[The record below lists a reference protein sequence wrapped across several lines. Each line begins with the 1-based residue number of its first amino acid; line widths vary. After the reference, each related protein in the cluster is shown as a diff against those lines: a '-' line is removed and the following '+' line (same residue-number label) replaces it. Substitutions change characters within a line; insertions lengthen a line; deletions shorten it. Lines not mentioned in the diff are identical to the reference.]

1 MTIIIKLS
9 NANSDIDRFPDHC
22 PMCHHGIMPEQIGGS
37 LISREPHQGDT
48 VQGFFV
54 CPRKECQRAFIGIYK
69 QTIDNRATANGTF
82 KLKFAIPTS
91 PQPREV
97 SEEIDEISPE
107 YKKVLAQS
115 SSAEAYNLDQ
125 IAGMGYRKALEYLI
139 KDYCCHKYPDQI
151 DAIKSQF
158 LSNCINNFV
167 DDSNVK
173 ECSKRASW
181 LGNDETHYVRK
192 WENKDIKDLK
202 KLLRLTE
209 AWIDNNLLTE
219 KYLADMQ

>member
-1 MTIIIKLS
+1 MLRIKS
-9 NANSDIDRFPDHC
+9 SKGDHQIDKIPDHC
-22 PMCHHGIMPEQIGGS
+22 PMCHHGVMPNLIGGS
-37 LISREPHQGDT
+37 VISRRHRGDI
-48 VQGFFV
+48 VQGLFV
-54 CPRKECQRAFIGIYK
+54 CPREECQRVFIGIYK
-69 QTIDNRATANGTF
+69 QNAVQNNRPAGIFNFKSSAPMTAQ
-82 KLKFAIPTS
+82 S
-91 PQPREV
+91 PEV

-107 YKKVLAQS
+107 YKNVLAQS
-115 SSAEAYNLDQ
+115 SSAESYNLDQ

-139 KDYCCHKYPDQI
+139 KDYCCHKYPDNLEE
-151 DAIKSQF
+151 IKSQF
-158 LSNCINNFV
+158 LSSCINNFV
-167 DDSNVK
+167 DDTNVK

-192 WENKDIKDLK
+192 WENKDIEDLK